1 MVSWGFLRSHC
12 RTFRSIF
19 LCFFYLKNVYLRIT
33 LTSQMLM
40 FSTKDAQAKLTLNR
54 LTLVDGSS
62 FAMLYR
68 GKSGDP
74 NVWQK
79 DHVPLVLQQ
88 ISAELPGSVS
98 HVSKLLLDFN
108 KRRAE
113 KFPTTVSFP
122 YQLMSNAAVRANPP
136 HFLLLFFFLVTWT

>member
-1 MVSWGFLRSHC
+1 
-12 RTFRSIF
+12 
-19 LCFFYLKNVYLRIT
+19 
-33 LTSQMLM
+33 MLM

-68 GKSGDP
+68 GKSSYP

-79 DHVPLVLQQ
+79 DHVPVVLQQ
-88 ISAELPGSVS
+88 ISAELSGSVS

-113 KFPTTVSFP
+113 KFPATVSFP
-122 YQLMSNAAVRANPP
+122 YQLMSNAAGRANPP
-136 HFLLLFFFLVTWT
+136 PFLLLLFFFWRIEQRIT